1 MLVSLLFL
9 KNIVSLGS
17 MRKFGNKTLGRDLI
31 ELKVIVLN
39 LYELLSLNKTKTKKQ
54 QLSTV

>member
-17 MRKFGNKTLGRDLI
+17 TRKFGNKTLGRDLI

-39 LYELLSLNKTKTKKQ
+39 LYELLSLNKTKT
-54 QLSTV
+54 TVDSNH